1 MSERWKMN
9 RIGFVNFWL
18 YDEEDFEFE
27 DGKLLLRGQNG
38 SGKSITTQSFIP
50 FVLDGDRTPSR
61 LDPFGSSDRRME
73 YYFLGEEG
81 KEEST
86 GYLFLEFWKE
96 DSGEYRTIGIGQKA
110 KRGKPMDFWG
120 FVILD
125 GRRVGY
131 DLWLYK
137 EVGSNKIPRDKREM
151 KAELGEDNF
160 FTDSPSEYKKHVNQY
175 IFGFRKEE
183 QYEQFI
189 KLLVKVRAPKL
200 SKEFKP
206 TKVYDILNDSLQ
218 TLTDEELRPM
228 VDAMEK
234 MDEIQDS
241 LEMLNRAFDDVK
253 IIRNEYTRYNQYMLA
268 KKAQGYLGKK
278 QEVEKEQ
285 AILAD
290 QEQRQ
295 SEALEEQN
303 RAVQDTERLTAEKKL
318 KETERNALLDPELE
332 DADRKLEKLKAEHQE
347 AVDGE
352 QRWEK
357 KIEDGRERIREEEIV
372 LKKLEEQLELRRDTL
387 KEKRENLEE
396 QQEILQWEHHEK
408 AKEKIGLEE
417 YEERDEIAE
426 HLQIWKNQLTTG
438 RTALSQY
445 ELISGQYEE
454 AASRLEETK
463 KKKAAEEQRLEMAEE
478 QVADR
483 IDAWITEVFHRAET
497 SEEWH
502 PEREVLLQAEQK
514 ARRYDT
520 VADGV
525 EIQGDFRA
533 DYERQR
539 QQLTDAKNEKQY
551 QREIQEGILKDVR
564 EQLKKVQEQQEL
576 EPERD
581 ETDHNEEF
589 LARAMV
595 EEKEYL
601 DNVLKAVDPVVVL
614 DEDQRKVV
622 LTDEDYCL
630 VIAGAG
636 AGKTTTVAA
645 KVKYLVDKK
654 GIDPAQILV
663 VSFTNK
669 AVNELKEKIQDDLG
683 VPCPI
688 ATFHST
694 GNAIIHKNSPEEKLN
709 IVDNSKLY
717 FVIRDY
723 FRGSVMKNE
732 SVVNKL
738 IMFFAT
744 YFDAPY
750 EGDDLNGFFNNI
762 AKANYSTMRS
772 DLEDFKREVIDTRTK
787 KSVTIQNEILRSHQE
802 VEIANFLYLN
812 NIEYEYEP
820 IYQYNIQYSHKPY
833 TPDFVIYQNGKIA
846 YIEHFGITENGKN
859 DRYSQDELE
868 QYKKAINDKIKLHK
882 QHDTT
887 LIYTFSVY
895 NDGKP
900 LTEHL
905 QEALEVKGFE
915 LKPRSNKEVMELLVA
930 GEENRYVRKLINLIC
945 RFISNFKVNGYNAE
959 EFNRMYHST
968 QNVRSR
974 LFLEIC
980 HDCYLEYDRWL
991 KENKAVDFED
1001 MINESA
1007 RLLREVKEMKQKL
1020 SFKYIIVDEYQDI
1033 SRQRFDLT
1041 KALSEVTDAKIIA
1054 VGDDWQSIYA
1064 FSGSDITLFT
1074 KFSEKMGYAKMLKI
1088 VKTYRNSQEVIDIAG
1103 NFIQKNSEQIRKRL
1117 LSPKNITDP
1126 VIIYTYDSTAKGRK
1140 GDRRSGSNYA
1150 VAHAV
1155 ETALTQ
1161 LIMYKKQEGRQPGT
1175 ILLLGRYAFDG
1186 DHLEKSGLFEFVRG
1200 GSKIKSVKYP
1210 KLDITFMTAHSSK
1223 GLGYDDVIIVNGK
1236 NETYGFPSKI
1246 EDDPVLAFV
1255 IKGDRSIDYAE
1266 ERRLFYVAMTRT
1278 KNRVFFVAPEQNP
1291 SEFLLE
1297 LKKDYKNVVLHGNWN
1312 EEKPQSIAKKS
1323 CPLCGYPMQLKYKRA
1338 YGLRLYICTNEPEI
1352 CGFMTNDYRAG
1363 KLCIQKCDKCR
1374 DGYLVVKSSKE
1385 NGYFLGCTNYKT
1397 NGTGCNKSIGMKYYY
1412 DQMGYRM
1419 EIVTES
1425 PVAISRIEKENPVK
1439 RVAVTQVSTDD
1450 YVEIEKTTAAS
1461 VRYKRWILNNVVDTV
1476 LRALQDVSKVRY
1488 YGVTMLT
1495 DILRGANSKRI
1506 LDNGLEMVPEYGM
1519 LKEIPRETIQNI
1531 IEWLINEHYILKTKE
1546 KYPVLHSTYEGLHY
1560 SESLTKTKLE
1570 ELKAYLEKDEA

>member
-1 MSERWKMN
+1 
-9 RIGFVNFWL
+9 
-18 YDEEDFEFE
+18 
-27 DGKLLLRGQNG
+27 
-38 SGKSITTQSFIP
+38 
-50 FVLDGDRTPSR
+50 
-61 LDPFGSSDRRME
+61 
-73 YYFLGEEG
+73 
-81 KEEST
+81 
-86 GYLFLEFWKE
+86 
-96 DSGEYRTIGIGQKA
+96 
-110 KRGKPMDFWG
+110 
-120 FVILD
+120 
-125 GRRVGY
+125 
-131 DLWLYK
+131 
-137 EVGSNKIPRDKREM
+137 
-151 KAELGEDNF
+151 
-160 FTDSPSEYKKHVNQY
+160 
-175 IFGFRKEE
+175 
-183 QYEQFI
+183 
-189 KLLVKVRAPKL
+189 
-200 SKEFKP
+200 
-206 TKVYDILNDSLQ
+206 
-218 TLTDEELRPM
+218 
-228 VDAMEK
+228 
-234 MDEIQDS
+234 
-241 LEMLNRAFDDVK
+241 
-253 IIRNEYTRYNQYMLA
+253 
-268 KKAQGYLGKK
+268 
-278 QEVEKEQ
+278 
-285 AILAD
+285 
-290 QEQRQ
+290 
-295 SEALEEQN
+295 
-303 RAVQDTERLTAEKKL
+303 
-318 KETERNALLDPELE
+318 
-332 DADRKLEKLKAEHQE
+332 
-347 AVDGE
+347 
-352 QRWEK
+352 
-357 KIEDGRERIREEEIV
+357 
-372 LKKLEEQLELRRDTL
+372 
-387 KEKRENLEE
+387 
-396 QQEILQWEHHEK
+396 
-408 AKEKIGLEE
+408 
-417 YEERDEIAE
+417 
-426 HLQIWKNQLTTG
+426 
-438 RTALSQY
+438 
-445 ELISGQYEE
+445 
-454 AASRLEETK
+454 
-463 KKKAAEEQRLEMAEE
+463 
-478 QVADR
+478 
-483 IDAWITEVFHRAET
+483 
-497 SEEWH
+497 
-502 PEREVLLQAEQK
+502 
-514 ARRYDT
+514 
-520 VADGV
+520 
-525 EIQGDFRA
+525 
-533 DYERQR
+533 
-539 QQLTDAKNEKQY
+539 
-551 QREIQEGILKDVR
+551 
-564 EQLKKVQEQQEL
+564 
-576 EPERD
+576 
-581 ETDHNEEF
+581 
-589 LARAMV
+589 
-595 EEKEYL
+595 
-601 DNVLKAVDPVVVL
+601 
-614 DEDQRKVV
+614 
-622 LTDEDYCL
+622 
-630 VIAGAG
+630 
-636 AGKTTTVAA
+636 
-645 KVKYLVDKK
+645 
-654 GIDPAQILV
+654 
-663 VSFTNK
+663 
-669 AVNELKEKIQDDLG
+669 
-683 VPCPI
+683 
-688 ATFHST
+688 
-694 GNAIIHKNSPEEKLN
+694 
-709 IVDNSKLY
+709 
-717 FVIRDY
+717 
-723 FRGSVMKNE
+723 MKNE

-905 QEALEVKGFE
+905 QEALEAKGFE

-1161 LIMYKKQEGRQPGT
+1161 LIMYKKQEGRLPGT

-1297 LKKDYKNVVLHGNWN
+1297 LKRDYKNVVLHGNWN

-1412 DQMGYRM
+1412 DQMGYQM

-1425 PVAISRIEKENPVK
+1425 PVAISRMEKENPVK
-1439 RVAVTQVSTDD
+1439 RVAVTPVSTDD

-1461 VRYKRWILNNVVDTV
+1461 VRYTRWILNNVVDTV

-1560 SESLTKTKLE
+1560 SESLTETKLE
-1570 ELKAYLEKDEA
+1570 ELKAYLEKDEL